1 MKSSSVRKP
10 HRLCSIRSGALQTAF
25 VAALIWSGG
34 ALAQG
39 AEGVV
44 SDASQ
49 SKEAGNSSADIGE
62 IIVTAQRR
70 AQSLQS
76 VPIAVTVISP
86 VVIENLDIRT
96 IDEIQTVT
104 PGLVFNT
111 GYAFPQTYI
120 RGIGALAALGGLEQP
135 VSTYID
141 GVYVPRGV
149 GTVFDLV
156 DIGSVEVLKGP
167 QGTLYGRNATGGAIL
182 VTRADPTDKLESS
195 GSIEYGRF
203 DHFKADTMVNVPVN
217 DQLALRFVAGYSTD
231 NGFLRNVYTAQENDG
246 RRALTLR
253 IKGLWSPSSDF
264 SALLSVEY
272 DDTTLYTPAPGRQL
286 ATGVGCIACGLG
298 VPTPPG
304 FYTVNNDF
312 DHDRPGYS
320 FDTTLRLKYETGPL
334 SFQSTT
340 AYRVVTFDKAVD
352 RGGTD
357 SDTSPLPLLRSYGF
371 FSGETYSE
379 DFQVSS
385 QFGGIADFL
394 AGAQVVSDRSL
405 VDFGLAGLALGLPYS
420 GSTGSIANTEQRT
433 KTNSYAVFEETYIH
447 PVERL
452 TLTLGGR
459 YTRDQ
464 REIDSGVNPDG
475 IAVLDPGGPAVFS
488 QSVSYSKFTP
498 RAVIAY
504 DLGLVNLYASYTQG
518 FKSGGF
524 NTPAFAPQT
533 VPILPEKMTS
543 YEIGA
548 KFASVDHRTRV
559 NVAAFSYVDK
569 DAQVSSVDILTGGQ
583 VITNASSI
591 HGDGFEVDLDHQF
604 QDWLTISAGGDYLH
618 AFYADYPN
626 AAVFV
631 LGPAGYASGVA
642 DLAGTRVPR
651 APKWTGF
658 VSPSFQAPIAG
669 DLVARL
675 SPVLR
680 YTTSY
685 DFEPDG
691 GGPVHN
697 DQQRALA
704 LVNLSG
710 GVGPRS
716 GKYEVG
722 FYVDNLT
729 NREYYNLIVTG
740 NLGVAGYA
748 AMPRTYGARLKFKF

>member
-1 MKSSSVRKP
+1 MKTSSVREP
-10 HRLCSIRSGALQTAF
+10 RSPCHIRSGASLTAL
-25 VAALIWSGG
+25 VAASIWSTGV
-34 ALAQG
+34 LAQTG
-39 AEGVV
+39 AGV
-44 SDASQ
+44 SDTAQ
-49 SKEAGNSSADIGE
+49 SRDSGAANGEIGE

-70 AQSLQS
+70 EQSLQS

-86 VVIENLDIRT
+86 TEMQNLDLRT
-96 IDEIQTVT
+96 IDSIQTVT
-104 PGLVFNT
+104 PDLIFNT

-141 GVYVPRGV
+141 GAYVPRSV

-182 VTRADPTDKLESS
+182 VTRADPTDKLESF
-195 GSIEYGRF
+195 GSAEYGRF
-203 DHFKADTMVNVPVN
+203 DHFKADSTLNVPVN

-231 NGFLRNVYTAQENDG
+231 NGFLRNVYTGQEDDG
-246 RRALTLR
+246 RRSLMVRVKALWT
-253 IKGLWSPSSDF
+253 PSSEF
-264 SALLSVEY
+264 SALLSTEY
-272 DDTTLYTPAPGRQL
+272 DDTTLYSPAPGRQL
-286 ATGVGCIACGLG
+286 STGVGCLPCGLG
-298 VPTPPG
+298 VATPPG

-312 DHDRPGYS
+312 DEDRPGYS
-320 FDTTLRLKYETGPL
+320 FDTTLRLKYEAGPL
-334 SFQSTT
+334 SYQSIT
-340 AYRVVTFDKAVD
+340 AYRVVTFDRPVD

-357 SDTSPLPLLRSYGF
+357 SDTSPIPLLRSFGF

-379 DFQVSS
+379 DLQVSS
-385 QFGGIADFL
+385 QFGGVFDFL
-394 AGAQVVSDRSL
+394 AGGQVVSDRSL

-420 GSTGSIANTEQRT
+420 GETGSIANTEQRT
-433 KTNSYAVFEETYIH
+433 KTNSYAVFEENYIH
-447 PVERL
+447 PVEHM
-452 TLTLGGR
+452 TITLGGR

-464 REIDSGVNPDG
+464 RKIDTGVNPDG
-475 IAVLDPGGPAVFS
+475 VAALDPGGPSIFS

-504 DLGLVNLYASYTQG
+504 DLGLVNLYASFTQG
-518 FKSGGF
+518 FKAGGF
-524 NTPAFAPQT
+524 NTPAYAPQT

-548 KFASVDHRTRV
+548 KFASADRRTRID
-559 NVAAFSYVDK
+559 VAAFRYIDK

-591 HGDGFEVDLDHQF
+591 HGAGFEMDLDQRV
-604 QDWLTISAGGDYLH
+604 QDWLTISSGGAYLH
-618 AFYADYPN
+618 AFYAAYPN
-626 AAVFV
+626 ASVFD
-631 LGPAGYASGVA
+631 LTGSGYVSGVA
-642 DLAGTRVPR
+642 DLGGTRVPR
-651 APKWTGF
+651 APRWTGF
-658 VSPSFQAPIAG
+658 VSPNFQAPIG
-669 DLVARL
+669 DNLQVRL

-691 GGPVHN
+691 GGPEHN

-704 LVNLSG
+704 LINLSG
-710 GVGPRS
+710 GVGPTS
-716 GKYEVG
+716 GRYEVG

-729 NREYYNLIVTG
+729 NRQYYNLIVTG
-740 NLGVAGYA
+740 NFGAAGYA